1 MTINLNSESDISSYV
16 NTIWQDALLVARDNT
31 VMTNLV
37 TVFGDREGLAPRA
50 ILEYGEATINTIG
63 EADDMTSQAFTP
75 STLSTLTPTELGAQY
90 MITDSRIE
98 SDPFA
103 VQSLAALDL
112 GQAMATK
119 MDTDLCAHFN
129 AFHAGT
135 IGTTGSV
142 LTWGYFYAM
151 AAVLR
156 NAKAPLPYAFVC
168 SPYMYYQLGRAA
180 AVGATVTNSN
190 KFQDSV
196 MEKFYQGSASGIDI
210 FVTANVETS
219 TNDAYAGM
227 FSRSA
232 LAIDIRR
239 RPRLEPHRD
248 PSRRAIELNM
258 SAVYA
263 TGVWRPHWGVCGLF
277 LNTAPSGV

>member
-1 MTINLNSESDISSYV
+1 MGININSESDISSYV

-31 VMTNLV
+31 VMSNLV
-37 TVFGDREGLAPRA
+37 TVFGDRQGLAPRA

-75 STLSTLTPTELGAQY
+75 STLATLTPTELGAQY
-90 MITDSRIE
+90 FITDSRLE

-129 AFHAGT
+129 VFHSGT

-151 AAVLR
+151 AALLR
-156 NAKAPLPYAFVC
+156 ASKAPLPYAFVC
-168 SPYMYYQLGRAA
+168 SPNQYYRLGRAA
-180 AVGATVTNSN
+180 AVGATVTNSP
-190 KFQDSV
+190 KFQDT
-196 MEKFYQGSASGIDI
+196 I
-210 FVTANVETS
+210 FVSANVETS
-219 TNDAYAGM
+219 STDAYAGM

-232 LAIDIRR
+232 LALDIRR
-239 RPRLEPHRD
+239 RPRLESERD
-248 PSRRAIELNM
+248 ASRRGLELNM

-263 TGVWRPHWGVCGLF
+263 TGVWRPHWGACGLF
-277 LNTAPSGV
+277 ANAAPDGV